1 MSYNFWKAIP
11 DGGGRFSG
19 QDAIQSAEQ
28 IAKAKIAPISLEEK
42 FKERNQTK
50 IIPTFILHQN
60 ITGIGKAVS

>member
-1 MSYNFWKAIP
+1 MRYGHGLYLMEEVIF
-11 DGGGRFSG
+11 RG
-19 QDAIQSAEQ
+19 QDAIQAAEQ

>member
-42 FKERNQTK
+42 FNEIKQSR
-50 IIPTFILHQN
+50 IIPASILHQ
-60 ITGIGKAVS
+60 ILQE